1 MIVDF
6 NKAKEAVKNLEEFC
20 DQFDTCNDCPFK
32 KLTGSGDY
40 IITECKVGNPWEFD
54 DVEED

>member
-20 DQFDTCNDCPFK
+20 DQFDRCSDCPFK
-32 KLTGSGDY
+32 KLRGSGDY
-40 IITECKVGNPWEFD
+40 IIIDCKIGNPWEFD
-54 DVEED
+54 DVEES